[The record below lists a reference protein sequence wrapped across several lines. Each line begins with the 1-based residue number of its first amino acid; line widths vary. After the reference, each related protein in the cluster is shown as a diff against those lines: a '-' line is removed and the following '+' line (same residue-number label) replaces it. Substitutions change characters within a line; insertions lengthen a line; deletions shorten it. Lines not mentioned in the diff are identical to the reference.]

1 MCDEYGGA
9 DDFESDEEPL
19 DEVPEEDLDTKP
31 GKSHIVITRP
41 KDIMFSHLSNFPF
54 VSADI

>member
-31 GKSHIVITRP
+31 GKSHKLCHNATQGYHV
-41 KDIMFSHLSNFPF
+41 FSSLKLP
-54 VSADI
+54 IC